1 MRFYLSRKIG
11 PWRIGSSFKFTWWN
25 FLFLFMAAMVWVS
38 VWLAILLLE
47 AIVLLYYYIFKGLF
61 IAVRFLWRKTVNL
74 FQFIVNEIKAKTAGP

>member
-1 MRFYLSRKIG
+1 
-11 PWRIGSSFKFTWWN
+11 
-25 FLFLFMAAMVWVS
+25 MAAMVWVS